1 MINYQKY
8 QKMSS
13 IVLELK
19 FFQKEGYNL
28 QPVPDII
35 NYIQTFPVLA
45 EEQAYQY
52 SLLAEPRA
60 DNK

>member
-1 MINYQKY
+1 MINFQKF

-52 SLLAEPRA
+52 SLLAEPRG
-60 DNK
+60 